1 MPLVKIDGQESTVE
15 NGTLVLEAAK
25 QLGIEIPHYC
35 YHPALAVVASCRMCL
50 VKIEGFPKLVPSCQT
65 RIGEMPPERK
75 VDGKYDMVVTTRS
88 DEVKD
93 AQESILEFL
102 LLNHP
107 VDCPECDQAGECL
120 LQDYSYKYG
129 KDKSRFDFA
138 KRVPPRKDLGPNM
151 LLIAT
156 RCILCSRCIRF
167 TNEITGTNE
176 LMVKNRGARSEIE
189 LFPGQSL
196 NNKLSMCTADVCPVG
211 ALVTKDFLHKPRTWR
226 YRKTHTVCPG
236 CSVGCNIEIDYM
248 EEDNNIYRIKP
259 VYNQL
264 VNEWWMCDEGRLLYH
279 TYKKLNRLQFP
290 QVKSGDELQ
299 RTNWK
304 AALKMVQQTLSGF
317 SPGQIAAVGSGYA
330 TNEENYLLQKIF
342 RDGLKTKN
350 IAINDKYR
358 SEDDVVYPK
367 FTIKG
372 EKLPNYQGAA
382 DVLRPEYKFSDLLQL
397 IDTGKIKALYIMGG
411 SPHFDLAEN
420 DMEILRKLEFL
431 AVQDI
436 QASALT
442 ELANVVL
449 PGASAYEKDGTM
461 TNYRNVVQRL
471 RASIM
476 PPMAAKPDVEILSE
490 LGELYGL
497 PSFLSARQV
506 FNELA
511 EQIDGYAGMDY
522 STLGKTGVK
531 KGTVKVEKELV

>member
-1 MPLVKIDGQESTVE
+1 MPLVKIDGQEGTVE

-129 KDKSRFDFA
+129 KDKSRFEFA

-167 TNEITGTNE
+167 TEEITGTNE
-176 LMVKNRGARSEIE
+176 LMVKNRGARSEID

-196 NNKLSMCTADVCPVG
+196 DNKLSMCTADVCPVG
-211 ALVTKDFLHKPRTWR
+211 ALVTKDFLYKPRTWR
-226 YRKTHTVCPG
+226 YRKTQTVCPG
-236 CSVGCNIEIDYM
+236 CPVGCNIEIDYM
-248 EEDNNIYRIKP
+248 EEDNNIYRINP
-259 VYNQL
+259 MYNQQ

-279 TYKKLNRLQFP
+279 SYKKLNRLQYP
-290 QVKSGDELQ
+290 LVKSGGELQ

-304 AALKMVQQTLSGF
+304 TALKMV
-317 SPGQIAAVGSGYA
+317 
-330 TNEENYLLQKIF
+330 
-342 RDGLKTKN
+342 
-350 IAINDKYR
+350 
-358 SEDDVVYPK
+358 
-367 FTIKG
+367 
-372 EKLPNYQGAA
+372 
-382 DVLRPEYKFSDLLQL
+382 
-397 IDTGKIKALYIMGG
+397 
-411 SPHFDLAEN
+411 
-420 DMEILRKLEFL
+420 
-431 AVQDI
+431 
-436 QASALT
+436 
-442 ELANVVL
+442 
-449 PGASAYEKDGTM
+449 
-461 TNYRNVVQRL
+461 
-471 RASIM
+471 
-476 PPMAAKPDVEILSE
+476 
-490 LGELYGL
+490 
-497 PSFLSARQV
+497 
-506 FNELA
+506 
-511 EQIDGYAGMDY
+511 
-522 STLGKTGVK
+522 
-531 KGTVKVEKELV
+531 